1 MSSLRRGLALVR
13 FMAGAPAAKT
23 AYRVS
28 ASSCGVPSSQAAQAF
43 TPEAIYHGRSRR
55 RNARRQGAYLCLRS
69 EVRAAPPVLGAN
81 RRPTRFI
88 LHVDLNRRPISRASG
103 WDVAIIVGA
112 GARNGP
118 ATARS
123 APNRGSRGGF
133 EAGSGLVAS
142 WRRGVMA
149 SQRGEADLGGA
160 DEGDATRSSIGA
172 QRGGRHVDWDG
183 DRAHHDGAQTRLPR
197 WLIRRPTG
205 AGRKGGASRVARTVR
220 RGVVAREGGHDRS
233 SAKGDSSEFEISGD

>member
-1 MSSLRRGLALVR
+1 
-13 FMAGAPAAKT
+13 
-23 AYRVS
+23 
-28 ASSCGVPSSQAAQAF
+28 
-43 TPEAIYHGRSRR
+43 
-55 RNARRQGAYLCLRS
+55 
-69 EVRAAPPVLGAN
+69 
-81 RRPTRFI
+81 
-88 LHVDLNRRPISRASG
+88 
-103 WDVAIIVGA
+103 
-112 GARNGP
+112 
-118 ATARS
+118 
-123 APNRGSRGGF
+123 
-133 EAGSGLVAS
+133 
-142 WRRGVMA
+142 MA